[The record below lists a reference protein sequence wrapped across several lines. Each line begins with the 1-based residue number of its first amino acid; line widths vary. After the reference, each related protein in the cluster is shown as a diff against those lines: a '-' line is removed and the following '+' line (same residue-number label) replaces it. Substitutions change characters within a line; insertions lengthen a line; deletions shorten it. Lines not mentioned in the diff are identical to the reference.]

1 MGAPIDGPHMQ
12 FPLHVAFKRIALS
25 PQIRVTDARGT
36 LTHYVKQKLFKL
48 KESVTVFADEA
59 QTRRLFEIRAD
70 RMLDFNAAYRIADAA
85 GKPIGVVR
93 RHGMRSLWRAH
104 YEIQAAD
111 GLLLTVSEENPW
123 VKVLD
128 GLLSDIPII
137 GLFAGY
143 WLHPAYLVTDR
154 GGTLLMRVQK
164 VPALTESRYRID
176 EHAALQG
183 ETRDAV
189 LQGLFMM
196 LLLERTRG

>member
-1 MGAPIDGPHMQ
+1 MH
-12 FPLHVAFKRIALS
+12 FPLQIAFKRIALS

-70 RMLDFNAAYRIADAA
+70 RMLDFNAAYRISDAA

-111 GLLLTVSEENPW
+111 GLLLTASEENPW

-128 GLLSDIPII
+128 GLVSDLPII

-143 WLHPAYLVTDR
+143 WFHPAYLLKDR
-154 GGTLLMRVQK
+154 QGTLVMRVQK
-164 VPALTESRYRID
+164 VPALMEGRYRID
-176 EHAALQG
+176 EHAALEG
-183 ETRDAV
+183 EARDAV
-189 LQGLFMM
+189 LQGIFMM

>member
-25 PQIRVTDARGT
+25 PQIRVTDVRGT

>member
-1 MGAPIDGPHMQ
+1 MQ
-12 FPLHVAFKRIALS
+12 FPLQIAFKRLALS
-25 PQIRVTDARGT
+25 PQIRVTDARGV
-36 LTHYVKQKLFKL
+36 LTHYVRQKLFKL

-59 QTRRLFEIRAD
+59 QTRKLFEIRAD
-70 RMLDFNAAYRIADAA
+70 RMLDFNAAYRITNAT
-85 GKPIGVVR
+85 GKAIGVVR
-93 RHGMRSLWRAH
+93 RHGMRSLWRAQ

-128 GLLSDIPII
+128 GLLSDLPII

-143 WLHPAYLVTDR
+143 WFHPAYLLKDR
-154 GGTLLMRVQK
+154 GGTLVMRVQK
-164 VPALTESRYRID
+164 VPALMEGRYRID
-176 EHAALQG
+176 AHAALEG
-183 ETRDAV
+183 DALDAV

>member
-1 MGAPIDGPHMQ
+1 MQ
-12 FPLHVAFKRIALS
+12 FPLHIAFKRIALS

-59 QTRRLFEIRAD
+59 QTRRLFDIRAD
-70 RMLDFNAAYRIADAA
+70 RMLDFNAAYRIADAS

-111 GLLLTVSEENPW
+111 GLLLTVSEQNPW

-128 GLLSDIPII
+128 GLVSGLPII

-143 WLHPAYLVTDR
+143 WFHPAYLLKDR
-154 GGTLLMRVQK
+154 NGTLVMRVQK
-164 VPALTESRYRID
+164 VPALMEGRYRIE
-176 EHAALQG
+176 EHSALDG
-183 ETRDAV
+183 EARDAV
-189 LQGLFMM
+189 LQGIFMT

>member
-1 MGAPIDGPHMQ
+1 MQ
-12 FPLHVAFKRIALS
+12 FPLQIAFKRLALS
-25 PQIRVTDARGT
+25 PQIRVTDARGV
-36 LTHYVKQKLFKL
+36 LTHYVRQKLFKL

-59 QTRRLFEIRAD
+59 QTRKLFEIRAD
-70 RMLDFNAAYRIADAA
+70 RVLDFNAAYRITNAT
-85 GKPIGVVR
+85 GKAIGVVR

-128 GLLSDIPII
+128 GLLSDLPII

-143 WLHPAYLVTDR
+143 WFHPAYLLKDR
-154 GGTLLMRVQK
+154 GGTLVMRVQK
-164 VPALTESRYRID
+164 VPALMEGRYRID
-176 EHAALQG
+176 AHAALEG
-183 ETRDAV
+183 DALDAI

>member
-1 MGAPIDGPHMQ
+1 MQ
-12 FPLHVAFKRIALS
+12 FPLQIAFKRLALS
-25 PQIRVTDARGT
+25 PQIRVTDARGV
-36 LTHYVKQKLFKL
+36 LTHYVRQKLFKL

-59 QTRRLFEIRAD
+59 QTRKLFEIRAD
-70 RMLDFNAAYRIADAA
+70 RMLDFNAAYRITNAT

-128 GLLSDIPII
+128 GLLSDLPII

-143 WLHPAYLVTDR
+143 WFHPAYLLKDR
-154 GGTLLMRVQK
+154 GGTLVMRVQK
-164 VPALTESRYRID
+164 VPALMEGRYRID
-176 EHAALQG
+176 AHAALEG
-183 ETRDAV
+183 DALDAV

>member
-1 MGAPIDGPHMQ
+1 MS
-12 FPLHVAFKRIALS
+12 FPLHIGFKRIALS
-25 PQIRVTDARGT
+25 PQMRVTDASGR

-48 KESVTVFADEA
+48 RESVTVYADES

-104 YEIQAAD
+104 YEIQAAG
-111 GLLLTVSEENPW
+111 GLLLTASEENPW
-123 VKVLD
+123 IKVLD
-128 GLLSDIPII
+128 GLFSDLPII

-143 WLHPAYLVTDR
+143 WFHPAYLLTDR
-154 GGTLLMRVQK
+154 SGTLVMRVQK
-164 VPALTESRYRID
+164 VAALTESRYRVD
-176 EHAALQG
+176 EHAALDSDA
-183 ETRDAV
+183 RDAV
-189 LQGLFMM
+189 LQGIFMM

>member
-48 KESVTVFADEA
+48 KESVAVFADEA

-70 RMLDFNAAYRIADAA
+70 RMLDFNAAYRIADAV

>member
-1 MGAPIDGPHMQ
+1 MH
-12 FPLHVAFKRIALS
+12 FPLQVAFKRIALS
-25 PQIRVTDARGT
+25 PQIRVTDARGK

-70 RMLDFNAAYRIADAA
+70 RMLDFNAAYRIADAS

-128 GLLSDIPII
+128 GLVSDLPII

-143 WLHPAYLVTDR
+143 WFHPAYLLKDR
-154 GGTLLMRVQK
+154 NGTLVMRVQK
-164 VPALTESRYRID
+164 VPALMEGRYRID
-176 EHAALQG
+176 EHAALDG
-183 ETRDAV
+183 EARDAV
-189 LQGLFMM
+189 LQGIFMT

>member
-1 MGAPIDGPHMQ
+1 MH
-12 FPLHVAFKRIALS
+12 FPLQIAFKRLALS

-70 RMLDFNAAYRIADAA
+70 RMLDFNAAYRIADAT

-111 GLLLTVSEENPW
+111 GLLLTASEENPW

-128 GLLSDIPII
+128 GLVSDLPII

-143 WLHPAYLVTDR
+143 WFHPAYLLKDR
-154 GGTLLMRVQK
+154 AGTLVMRVQK
-164 VPALTESRYRID
+164 VPALMEGRYRID
-176 EHAALQG
+176 AHAAL
-183 ETRDAV
+183 EADALDAV
-189 LQGLFMM
+189 LQGVFMM

>member
-1 MGAPIDGPHMQ
+1 MS
-12 FPLHVAFKRIALS
+12 FPLHIAFKRIALS
-25 PQIRVTDARGT
+25 PQIRVTDAHGK
-36 LTHYVKQKLFKL
+36 LTHYVRQKLFKL

-70 RMLDFNAAYRIADAA
+70 RMLDFNAAYRISDAS

-111 GLLLTVSEENPW
+111 GLLLTISEENPW
-123 VKVLD
+123 IKVLD
-128 GLLSDIPII
+128 GLLSDLPII

-143 WLHPAYLVTDR
+143 WLHPAYRLTDR
-154 GGTLLMRVQK
+154 SGTLVMRVQK
-164 VPALTESRYRID
+164 VPALMEGRYRVD
-176 EHAALQG
+176 AHAAIDG
-183 ETRDAV
+183 EARDAV
-189 LQGLFMM
+189 LQGIFMM

>member
-1 MGAPIDGPHMQ
+1 MQ
-12 FPLHVAFKRIALS
+12 FPLQIAFKRLTLS
-25 PQIRVTDARGT
+25 PQILVTDARGV
-36 LTHYVKQKLFKL
+36 LTHYVRQKLFKL

-59 QTRRLFEIRAD
+59 QTRKLFEIRAD
-70 RMLDFNAAYRIADAA
+70 RMLDFNAAYRITNAT

-128 GLLSDIPII
+128 GLLSDLPII

-143 WLHPAYLVTDR
+143 WFHPAYLLKDR
-154 GGTLLMRVQK
+154 GGTLVMRVQK
-164 VPALTESRYRID
+164 VHALMEGRYRID
-176 EHAALQG
+176 AHAALEG
-183 ETRDAV
+183 DALDAV

>member
-1 MGAPIDGPHMQ
+1 MQ
-12 FPLHVAFKRIALS
+12 FPLQIAFKRIALS

-85 GKPIGVVR
+85 GKPIGIVR

-104 YEIQAAD
+104 YEIQASD

-128 GLLSDIPII
+128 GFVSGLPII

-143 WLHPAYLVTDR
+143 WFHPAYLLKDR
-154 GGTLLMRVQK
+154 NGTLVMRVQK
-164 VPALTESRYRID
+164 VPALMEGRYRID
-176 EHAALQG
+176 AHAAIEG
-183 ETRDAV
+183 EARDAV
-189 LQGLFMM
+189 LQGIFMT

>member
-1 MGAPIDGPHMQ
+1 MH
-12 FPLHVAFKRIALS
+12 FPLQVAFKRIALS

-70 RMLDFNAAYRIADAA
+70 RMLDFNAAYRIADAS

-128 GLLSDIPII
+128 GLVSDLPII

-143 WLHPAYLVTDR
+143 WFHPAYLLKDR
-154 GGTLLMRVQK
+154 SGTLVMRVQK
-164 VPALTESRYRID
+164 MPALMEGRYRI
-176 EHAALQG
+176 EAHAALDG
-183 ETRDAV
+183 EARDAV
-189 LQGLFMM
+189 LQGIFMM

>member
-1 MGAPIDGPHMQ
+1 MQ
-12 FPLHVAFKRIALS
+12 FPLQIAFKRVALS

-70 RMLDFNAAYRIADAA
+70 RMLDFNAAYRIADAT

-128 GLLSDIPII
+128 GLVSDLPII

-143 WLHPAYLVTDR
+143 WFHPAYLIKARD
-154 GGTLLMRVQK
+154 GTLVMRVQK
-164 VPALTESRYRID
+164 VPALMEGRYRID
-176 EHAALQG
+176 AHAAIDG
-183 ETRDAV
+183 EARDAV
-189 LQGLFMM
+189 LQGIFMM